1 MIGRHC
7 CVTRLLLFLLVLAAV
22 FCTGCPSPTGTIP
35 GPANPEGGQVALHS
49 DLFVPDSGNV
59 TFTTN
64 DPAYWTERGYTL
76 WAPTGGSQSTF
87 TSVERKLTKTEGDAD
102 AGYGLVFC
110 HYDTGVST
118 LGETMLVVMVNTK
131 GKYIA
136 GEVVGSTFTAF
147 FPWTYS
153 GRLATGLGVANRLK
167 VTLSGG
173 EFVIYL
179 NDEEAKRFIDSEA
192 PLHAQGADGYIVVV
206 SPSDSFPQHPVTVRF
221 EP

>member
-1 MIGRHC
+1 MIGRQRRF
-7 CVTRLLLFLLVLAAV
+7 TRALLLSLSFVA
-22 FCTGCPSPTGTIP
+22 FCTGCPSPSGTTTGP
-35 GPANPEGGQVALHS
+35 SNPEAGQVAMRS
-49 DLFVPDSGNV
+49 DLFVPDGGNV

-64 DPAYWTERGYTL
+64 DPAYWTENGYTL

-87 TSVERKLTKTEGDAD
+87 ASLERKLTKTEGDGD

-110 HYDTGVST
+110 HYDTGDSA
-118 LGETMLVVMVNTK
+118 LGETMLVVMLNTK

-147 FPWTYS
+147 FPWTYTS
-153 GRLATGLGVANRLK
+153 TLSPGLGVANRLK

-173 EFVIYL
+173 EFVIFL
-179 NDEEAKRFIDSEA
+179 NDNEVKHFTDSEA
-192 PLHAQGADGYIVVV
+192 PLHTQGADGYIVVV
-206 SPSDSFPQHPVTVRF
+206 SPSDSFPRHPVTVQF

>member
-1 MIGRHC
+1 M
-7 CVTRLLLFLLVLAAV
+7 
-22 FCTGCPSPTGTIP
+22 
-35 GPANPEGGQVALHS
+35 HS
-49 DLFVPDSGNV
+49 DLFVPESGNV

-87 TSVERKLTKTEGDAD
+87 TLLERKLTKTEGDAY

-110 HYDTGVST
+110 HYDTGDSA

-131 GKYIA
+131 GKYMA
-136 GEVVGSTFTAF
+136 GEVVGSIFTAF

-153 GRLATGLGVANRLK
+153 SRLATGLGVANRLK

-192 PLHAQGADGYIVVV
+192 PLHTQGADGYIVVI